1 MKKIFD
7 ALFSMHL
14 TVVLLLM
21 FALSAA
27 VATFIENDYGTIAA
41 RVAVYEATWFEI
53 LLALLVVNL
62 AGSLVIHHSWRRKR
76 YALFLFHLAFIIIF
90 VGAGITRFFSYE
102 GMMHIREGKT
112 SSEITS
118 NNTYLTATY
127 QCDGETYYEQQ
138 HVLLSPYGMKAPN
151 FTLDTPE
158 GDFKIE
164 TTGYIAN
171 ATLEVVPVKGGNPIV
186 SLFIMNGMQRETLI
200 LNSGEVRQAGSMQ
213 ISFDSG
219 DRLSAGL
226 QLMLEENRLML
237 SAQDTIFITNM
248 RSEVGGFIEPGL
260 KTEMQPMQLYNL
272 GTNRIVLRSF
282 EPSGILQPVPAASQ
296 MQQATGLDAVM
307 LRITSGNRTV
317 RTWVTGSHGI
327 KGQPEPVQIDGK
339 TIDVAYG
346 AISIPIPFALQ
357 LNEFILD
364 RYPGSNSPSSY
375 ASEVTLID
383 TERNNRF
390 DFRIFMNHIL
400 NYRGYRFYQSSYD
413 KDEQGTVL
421 SVNHDGLGTIVTYI
435 GYFLMA
441 LGMVMALIS
450 KQTRFRYLLNKITE
464 TRRKKMNLLQ
474 MILLML
480 VTTMA
485 MPAVSQETTDVN
497 GTQVPV
503 IDRAHANAFG
513 ELIVLGPGDRLEPV
527 NSLTGQLIRKFTGS
541 TNFQGLTSDQ
551 IVLGIITDPALWQ
564 QVPLLKIT
572 NKELRD
578 QLGISGKY
586 ASFSNFFVSG
596 QTNSYRMSH
605 WVETAYQKKSME
617 QTKFD
622 KEVIKM
628 DEKINI
634 FYFIYTYNY
643 LKLFP
648 KTTDPTSRWFA
659 PDETVTGMPTADSNF
674 VRNVIP
680 LYANI
685 LAEALNTGD
694 YATANEIVDAIDIY
708 QHKYAGDLLPSDTHR
723 SMEIIYNK
731 VEIFERLFRYYG
743 LIGLIFL
750 VVLFAKLVVPKLRIT
765 ILKNVLIGIVAVM
778 YLFQTLGIA
787 ARWYIS
793 GHAPLSNGYE
803 SMIFIAWATMTG
815 GFLLSRRSNIALA
828 ATTVLASLTLFV
840 AHLNWMNPEVTNLV
854 PVLKSVWLTIHVAI
868 ITSSY
873 GFLGLGMILGLFNLL
888 LMIFQNRKNLVSFN
902 LTIRE
907 ISLTAE
913 ATIII
918 GLYMLTIGTF
928 LGGVWAN
935 ESWGRYWGWDP
946 KETWALITILVY
958 AVIVHLNFI
967 PGIMGRYVFNALAV
981 VGFSSVLMTYFGVNY
996 YLSGLHSYAAG
1007 DPVPIPAFVYYTIA
1021 ILIVILIFAYRN
1033 NSRTKA
1039 LIRTLQ
1045 REGNQEVGMEEGK

>member
-1 MKKIFD
+1 MKKITD

-53 LLALLVVNL
+53 LLALLAVNL
-62 AGSLVIHHSWRRKR
+62 AGSLVIHHSWRRKK
-76 YALFLFHLAFIIIF
+76 YALFMFHLAFLIIF

-118 NNTYLTATY
+118 LNTYLTATY
-127 QCDGETYYEQQ
+127 ESGGKSYYGQQ
-138 HVLLSPYGMKAPN
+138 HVLLSSYNMKAPN
-151 FTLDTPE
+151 LKLNTPD
-158 GDFKIE
+158 GNFKIK

-171 ATLEVVPVKGGNPIV
+171 ASLELVPVKGGNPIV
-186 SLFIMNGMQRETLI
+186 SLFVMDGMRRETLTI
-200 LNSGEVRQAGSMQ
+200 NSGEVQQMGDLQ
-213 ISFDSG
+213 ISFDSA
-219 DRLSAGL
+219 DTLSNGL
-226 QLMLEENRLML
+226 QLLMEDNRLMIR
-237 SAQDTIFITNM
+237 AWDTIFITNM
-248 RSEVGGFIEPGL
+248 HSEIGGFIEPGQNA
-260 KTEMQPMQLYNL
+260 EMQPMQLYKL
-272 GTNRIVLRSF
+272 GMNSLVLRSF
-282 EPSGILQPVPAASQ
+282 EPSGALRPVPASGM
-296 MQQATGLDAVM
+296 MQQETGQDAV
-307 LRITSGNRTV
+307 LLSISDGNNTV
-317 RTWVTGSHGI
+317 NTWVMGTRGVQG
-327 KGQPEPVQIDGK
+327 KAEPVEIDGK
-339 TIDVAYG
+339 TLQIAYG
-346 AISIPIPFALQ
+346 SITIPIPFALQ
-357 LNEFILD
+357 LNEFILE

-383 TERNNRF
+383 AEHDNRF

-413 KDEQGTVL
+413 TDEQGTVL

-441 LGMVMALIS
+441 LGMVWALIS
-450 KQTRFRYLLNKITE
+450 KRTRFNYLLNKITE

-474 MILLML
+474 VILLML
-480 VTTMA
+480 MITVA
-485 MPAVSQETTDVN
+485 MPAMSQQMTDIN
-497 GTQVPV
+497 GVQVPV
-503 IDRAHANAFG
+503 IDKDHATEFG
-513 ELIVLGPGDRLEPV
+513 KLIVLGPGNRLEPM
-527 NSLTGQLIRKFTGS
+527 NSLTGQLTRKFTGS
-541 TNFQGLTSDQ
+541 TNFAGLTSDQ
-551 IVLGIITDPALWQ
+551 IVLGIISDPALWQ
-564 QVPLLKIT
+564 QVPMLKTT
-572 NKELRD
+572 NKELRK
-578 QLGISGKY
+578 QLGITGKY
-586 ASFSNFFVSG
+586 ARFSDFFQSG
-596 QTNSYRMSH
+596 QTNSYRMSQ
-605 WVETAYQKKSME
+605 WVEAAYQKKGMDQS
-617 QTKFD
+617 TFD
-622 KEVIKM
+622 KEVMKM
-628 DEKINI
+628 DEKINV
-634 FYFIYTYNY
+634 FYLIYSYSY
-643 LKLFP
+643 LKFFP
-648 KTTDPTSRWFA
+648 KTTDPAGKWFA
-659 PDETVTGMPTADSNF
+659 PIDAVTGIPADDSNF

-680 LYANI
+680 LYAKT
-685 LAEALNTGD
+685 LAEATTTGD
-694 YATANEIVDAIDIY
+694 YSTPNDIVDAIDTY
-708 QHKYAGDLLPSDTHR
+708 QRKYAGEILPSDTHR
-723 SMEIIYNK
+723 KIELVYNK
-731 VEIFERLFRYYG
+731 VEIFERLFHYYG

-750 VVLFAKLVVPKLRIT
+750 IVLFAKLVAPRLRINT
-765 ILKNVLIGIVAVM
+765 FKNILIGILAVM

-840 AHLNWMNPEVTNLV
+840 AHLNWLNPEVTNLA

-888 LMIFQNRKNLVSFN
+888 MMIFQNRRNLVSFN

-935 ESWGRYWGWDP
+935 ESWGRYWGWDA

-958 AVIVHLNFI
+958 AVIIHLNFI

-981 VGFSSVLMTYFGVNY
+981 VGFSSVMMTYFGVNY

-1007 DPVPIPAFVYYTIA
+1007 DPVPIPSFVYYTIA
-1021 ILIVILIFAYRN
+1021 ILVVILIFAYIN
-1033 NSRTKA
+1033 NSKTKT

-1045 REGNQEVGMEEGK
+1045 REGNQETGMEENR

>member
-1 MKKIFD
+1 MKKITD

-27 VATFIENDYGTIAA
+27 IATFIENDYGTIAA

-53 LLALLVVNL
+53 LLVLLAINL
-62 AGSLVIHHSWRRKR
+62 AGSLVIHHSWRRRK
-76 YALFLFHLAFIIIF
+76 YALFLFHFAFIVIL

-112 SSEITS
+112 SNHIVS

-127 QCDGETYYEQQ
+127 QSGGEIYYEQQ
-138 HVLLSPYGMKAPN
+138 HVLLSPYGMKAPD
-151 FTLDTPE
+151 FTLKTPD
-158 GDFKIE
+158 GDFEIE

-171 ATLEVVPVKGGNPIV
+171 ATLEVVPVKGGNPML
-186 SLFIMNGMQRETLI
+186 SLFVMDGMHRETRTLTA
-200 LNSGEVRQAGSMQ
+200 GEVQQVGNLQ
-213 ISFDSG
+213 ISFESG
-219 DRLSAGL
+219 DTLAGGL
-226 QLMLEENRLML
+226 QLTLDENRLML
-237 SAQDTIFITNM
+237 SAPDTIFITNM
-248 RSEVGGFIEPGL
+248 RSEVGGFIAPTI
-260 KTEMQPMQLYNL
+260 KAEMQPMQLYNL
-272 GTNRIVLRSF
+272 GTSRIVLRSF
-282 EPSGILQPVPAASQ
+282 EPSGTLRPVPASNQ
-296 MQQATGLDAVM
+296 MQKATGLDAVM
-307 LRITSGNRTV
+307 LRISSGNHTIS
-317 RTWVTGSHGI
+317 TWVTGSHGMQG
-327 KGQPEPVQIDGK
+327 KAEPVQINGK

-383 TERNNRF
+383 TERDNRF
-390 DFRIFMNHIL
+390 DFRIYMNHIL

-413 KDEQGTVL
+413 TDEQGTVL
-421 SVNHDGLGTIVTYI
+421 SVNHDGLGTIVSYI

-450 KQTRFRYLLNKITE
+450 KRTRFRYLLNKITE
-464 TRRKKMNLLQ
+464 TRHRKMNL
-474 MILLML
+474 MPTILLML
-480 VTTMA
+480 AMTMA
-485 MPAVSQETTDVN
+485 IPAMSQQMREVN
-497 GTQVPV
+497 GVQVPV
-503 IDRAHANAFG
+503 IDRDHANDFG
-513 ELIVLGPGDRLEPV
+513 ELIVLGPGNRLEPV
-527 NSLTGQLIRKFTGS
+527 NSLTGQLMRKFTGS
-541 TNFQGLTSDQ
+541 TNFEGLTSDQ

-578 QLGISGKY
+578 QLGINGKY
-586 ASFSNFFVSG
+586 ASFSDFFMSG
-596 QTNSYRMSH
+596 QTNSYRMSQ

-617 QTKFD
+617 QTKYD

-628 DEKINI
+628 DEKVNI
-634 FYFIYTYNY
+634 FYLIYTYNY

-648 KTTDPTSRWFA
+648 KTTDPAGKWFS
-659 PDETVTGMPTADSNF
+659 PNETVTGIPADDSNF

-680 LYANI
+680 LYANA
-685 LAEALNTGD
+685 LTEAWNTGD
-694 YATANEIVDAIDIY
+694 YTTANNIIDAIDIY
-708 QHKYAGDLLPSDTHR
+708 QHKYAGKLLPSDTHR
-723 SMEIIYNK
+723 SIEILYNK

-750 VVLFAKLVVPKLRIT
+750 VILFAKLVAPKLRIN
-765 ILKNVLIGIVAVM
+765 IFKNVLIGILAVM
-778 YLFQTLGIA
+778 YLLQTLGIA

-913 ATIII
+913 ATITI

-1021 ILIVILIFAYRN
+1021 ILVVILIFAYVN
-1033 NSRTKA
+1033 NFKTKA

-1045 REGNQEVGMEEGK
+1045 RDGNQEVGIE

>member
-21 FALSAA
+21 FALSTA
-27 VATFIENDYGTIAA
+27 VATFIENDYGTLAA

-53 LLALLVVNL
+53 LLAILAVNL
-62 AGSLVIHHSWRRKR
+62 AGSLVMHHSWNRKR

-102 GMMHIREGKT
+102 GMMPIREGKT

-118 NNTYLTATY
+118 SNTYLTAAY
-127 QCDGETYYEQQ
+127 QSDGKTYYEQQ

-151 FTLDTPE
+151 FTLDTPD

-171 ATLEVVPVKGGNPIV
+171 ASLELVPVKGGNSMV
-186 SLFIMNGMQRETLI
+186 SLFVMNEMQRETLT
-200 LNSGEVRQAGSMQ
+200 LNAGEAQKIGSLQ
-213 ISFDSG
+213 ITFGSNDTL
-219 DRLSAGL
+219 RAGL
-226 QLMLEENRLML
+226 QLTMEEGRLMV
-237 SAQDTIFITNM
+237 SARDTIFITNM
-248 RSEVGGFIEPGL
+248 HSEVGVFIAPGQ
-260 KTEMQPMQLYNL
+260 KAEMQPMLLYKL
-272 GTNRIVLRSF
+272 DKSSIVLRAF
-282 EPSGILQPVPAASQ
+282 ESSGALRPVPASNQ

-307 LRITSGNRTV
+307 LRISSGSHTV
-317 RTWVTGSHGI
+317 STWVTGSRGVPG
-327 KGQPEPVQIDGK
+327 KAEPVEIDGK
-339 TIDVAYG
+339 TIDIAYG
-346 AISIPIPFALQ
+346 AITIPIPFALQ

-383 TERNNRF
+383 TERDNRF
-390 DFRIFMNHIL
+390 DFRIFMNNIL

-413 KDEQGTVL
+413 TDEQGTVL

-441 LGMVMALIS
+441 LGMVLALIS
-450 KQTRFRYLLNKITE
+450 KRTRFRYLLNKITE
-464 TRRKKMNLLQ
+464 TRHKKMNLLQ
-474 MILLML
+474 VVLLML
-480 VTTMA
+480 ITGMA
-485 MPAVSQETTDVN
+485 MPATSQEMTDVN
-497 GTQVPV
+497 GVQVPV
-503 IDRAHANAFG
+503 IDREHANAFG
-513 ELIVLGPGDRLEPV
+513 ELIVLGPGNRLEPV

-541 TNFQGLTSDQ
+541 TNFAGLTSDQ

-586 ASFSNFFVSG
+586 ASFSNFFLSD
-596 QTNSYRMSH
+596 QTNSYRMGQ
-605 WVETAYQKKSME
+605 WVEKAYQKKSME

-622 KEVIKM
+622 KEVITM
-628 DEKINI
+628 DEKVNI

-648 KTTDPTSRWFA
+648 KTTDPAAKWFA
-659 PDETVTGMPTADSNF
+659 PNEAVTGMPADDSNF

-680 LYANI
+680 LYANT
-685 LAEALNTGD
+685 LAEARNSGD
-694 YATANEIVDAIDIY
+694 YATANDIVNAIDIY
-708 QHKYAGDLLPSDTHR
+708 QRQYAGDLLPSGTHR
-723 SMEIIYNK
+723 STEIIYNN

-750 VVLFAKLVVPKLRIT
+750 VVLFAKLVAPKLRIT
-765 ILKNVLIGIVAVM
+765 IFKNVLIGIVAVM

-854 PVLKSVWLTIHVAI
+854 PVLKSIWLTIHVAI

-918 GLYMLTIGTF
+918 GLYLLTIGTF

-958 AVIVHLNFI
+958 AVIIHLNFI
-967 PGIMGRYVFNALAV
+967 PGIMGRFVFNALAV

-1021 ILIVILIFAYRN
+1021 ILVVILIFAYVN
-1033 NSRTKA
+1033 NSKTKM

-1045 REGNQEVGMEEGK
+1045 REENQEVGMEDG

>member
-27 VATFIENDYGTIAA
+27 MATFIENDYGTIAA

-53 LLALLVVNL
+53 LLALLVINL
-62 AGSLVIHHSWRRKR
+62 AGSLVIHHSWRRKK
-76 YALFLFHLAFIIIF
+76 YALFMFHLAFIIIF

-102 GMMHIREGKT
+102 GMMHIREGET

-118 NNTYLTATY
+118 TSTFLTATY
-127 QCDGETYYEQQ
+127 QSGGETFYEQQ
-138 HVLLSPYGMKAPN
+138 HVLMSPYDRKAPN
-151 FTLDTPE
+151 FKLNTPD
-158 GDFKIE
+158 GNFKIE
-164 TTGYIAN
+164 TIGYIAN
-171 ATLEVVPVKGGNPIV
+171 ANLEVVPVKGGNPIA
-186 SLFIMNGMQRETLI
+186 SLFVMSGMQRETITLS
-200 LNSGEVRQAGSMQ
+200 SGEVRQVGNMQ
-213 ISFDSG
+213 MSFDSG
-219 DRLSAGL
+219 EMLAGEL
-226 QLMLEENRLML
+226 QLMFDGSRLMFQ
-237 SAQDTIFITNM
+237 AADTIFITNM
-248 RSEVGGFIEPGL
+248 GSEVSGYILPHQ
-260 KTEMQPMQLYNL
+260 KAEMQPMQLYDL
-272 GTNRIVLRSF
+272 GKSRIVLRSF
-282 EPSGILQPVPAASQ
+282 EPSGTLQPVPVSNQ
-296 MQQATGLDAVM
+296 MQLATGLDAVM
-307 LRITSGNRTV
+307 LRISSGNSTV
-317 RTWVTGSHGI
+317 STWVTGNRGVQG
-327 KGQPEPVQIDGK
+327 KADPVEIDGK
-339 TIDVAYG
+339 TLQIAYG
-346 AISIPIPFALQ
+346 AITIPIPFALQ

-383 TERNNRF
+383 TERDNRF

-413 KDEQGTVL
+413 TDEQGTVL

-441 LGMVMALIS
+441 LGMLMALIS
-450 KQTRFRYLLNKITE
+450 KRSRFGYLLNKITE

-474 MILLML
+474 VILLML
-480 VTTMA
+480 MITTA
-485 MPAVSQETTDVN
+485 MSATSQEMTDVN

-503 IDRAHANAFG
+503 IDREHAKKFG
-513 ELIVLGPGDRLEPV
+513 ELIVLGPGNRLEPV
-527 NSLTGQLIRKFTGS
+527 NSLTGQLTRKFTGS
-541 TNFQGLTSDQ
+541 TNFAGLTSDQ

-564 QVPLLKIT
+564 TVPLLKTT
-572 NKELRD
+572 NKELRE

-586 ASFSNFFVSG
+586 ASFSDFFQDG
-596 QTNSYRMSH
+596 KTTNYLMSQ
-605 WVETAYQKKSME
+605 WVETAYQKKSMD

-628 DEKINI
+628 DEKVNI
-634 FYFIYTYNY
+634 FYFIHTYNY

-648 KTTDPTSRWFA
+648 KTTDPADKWFA
-659 PDETVTGMPTADSNF
+659 PNEEVTGMPADDSNF

-680 LYANI
+680 LYANT
-685 LAEALNTGD
+685 LAEALTSGN
-694 YATANEIVDAIDIY
+694 YATPNDIVDDIDIY
-708 QHKYAGDLLPSDTHR
+708 QRKYAGDLLPSDMHR
-723 SMEIIYNK
+723 RIEIIYNK

-743 LIGLIFL
+743 LVGLIFL
-750 VVLFAKLVVPKLRIT
+750 LVLFAKLVTPKLKINFF
-765 ILKNVLIGIVAVM
+765 KNVLIGILAVM
-778 YLFQTLGIA
+778 YLFQTLGIV

-854 PVLKSVWLTIHVAI
+854 PVLKSIWLTIHVAI

-888 LMIFQNRKNLVSFN
+888 LMIFQNRNNLVSFN

-1021 ILIVILIFAYRN
+1021 ILLVILIFAYIK
-1033 NSRTKA
+1033 NSKTKT

-1045 REGNQEVGMEEGK
+1045 REGNQETGMEENR

>member
-27 VATFIENDYGTIAA
+27 IATFIENDYGTIAA

-53 LLALLVVNL
+53 LLALLAINL
-62 AGSLVIHHSWRRKR
+62 AGSLVIHHSWRRKK
-76 YALFLFHLAFIIIF
+76 YSLFLFHFSFIVIL
-90 VGAGITRFFSYE
+90 VGAGITRFYSYE
-102 GMMHIREGKT
+102 GVMHIREGKT
-112 SSEITS
+112 SSEIVS
-118 NNTYLTATY
+118 NNTYLTAAY
-127 QCDGETYYEQQ
+127 QSGGETYSGQQ
-138 HVLLSPYGMKAPN
+138 HVLLSPYGMKAPD
-151 FTLDTPE
+151 FTLETPD
-158 GDFKIE
+158 GDFEIE

-171 ATLEVVPVKGGNPIV
+171 ATLEVVPVKGGDPIL
-186 SLFIMNGMQRETLI
+186 SLFVMNGMQRETLT
-200 LNSGEVRQAGSMQ
+200 LTSGDVRQVGNMQ
-213 ISFDSG
+213 ISFEGG
-219 DRLSAGL
+219 DTLAGGL
-226 QLMLEENRLML
+226 QLTLEESRLML
-237 SAQDTIFITNM
+237 RAIDTIFITNM
-248 RSEVGGFIEPGL
+248 RSEVGGFIAPGQ
-260 KTEMQPMQLYNL
+260 KAEMQPMQLYNL
-272 GTNRIVLRSF
+272 SQSRIVLRSF
-282 EPSGILQPVPAASQ
+282 EPSGVLRPVPASNQ

-307 LRITSGNRTV
+307 LRISSDNRTIS
-317 RTWVTGSHGI
+317 TWVTGNRGVQ
-327 KGQPEPVQIDGK
+327 GQAEPVEIDGK
-339 TIDVAYG
+339 TLNIAYG
-346 AISIPIPFALQ
+346 AITIPIPFALQ

-383 TERNNRF
+383 TDRDNRF

-413 KDEQGTVL
+413 TDEQGTVL
-421 SVNHDGLGTIVTYI
+421 SVNHDGLGTIVSYI

-450 KQTRFRYLLNKITE
+450 KRTRFRYLLNKITE
-464 TRRKKMNLLQ
+464 TRHRKMNLLQ
-474 MILLML
+474 VIILML
-480 VTTMA
+480 MVAMA
-485 MPAVSQETTDVN
+485 MPATSQEMTDVN

-503 IDRAHANAFG
+503 IDRGHAKAFG
-513 ELIVLGPGDRLEPV
+513 ELIVLGPGNRLEPV
-527 NSLTGQLIRKFTGS
+527 NSITGQLTRKFTGT

-586 ASFSNFFVSG
+586 ASFSNFFQSG
-596 QTNSYRMSH
+596 QTNSYRLSQ

-628 DEKINI
+628 DEKVNI
-634 FYFIYTYNY
+634 FYLIYTYNY

-648 KTTDPTSRWFA
+648 KTTDPASKWFA
-659 PDETVTGMPTADSNF
+659 PNEAVTGIPADDSNF

-680 LYANI
+680 LYANT
-685 LAEALNTGD
+685 LAEAWNTGD
-694 YATANEIVDAIDIY
+694 YSAANDIVAAIDVY

-723 SMEIIYNK
+723 NIEIIYNK

-743 LIGLIFL
+743 LVGMIFL
-750 VVLFAKLVVPKLRIT
+750 VVLFAKLVVPKLRIN
-765 ILKNVLIGIVAVM
+765 IFKNVLIGILAVM
-778 YLFQTLGIA
+778 YLLQTLGIA

-913 ATIII
+913 ATITI

-1021 ILIVILIFAYRN
+1021 ILVVILIFAYVN
-1033 NSRTKA
+1033 NSKTKT

-1045 REGNQEVGMEEGK
+1045 RDGNQEVGMEEG

>member
-1 MKKIFD
+1 
-7 ALFSMHL
+7 
-14 TVVLLLM
+14 LLLM

-27 VATFIENDYGTIAA
+27 IATFIENDYGTIAA

-53 LLALLVVNL
+53 LLALLAINL
-62 AGSLVIHHSWRRKR
+62 AGSLVIHHSWRRKK
-76 YALFLFHLAFIIIF
+76 YSLFLFHFSFIVIL
-90 VGAGITRFFSYE
+90 VGAGITRFYSYE
-102 GMMHIREGKT
+102 GVMHIREGKT
-112 SSEITS
+112 SSEIVS
-118 NNTYLTATY
+118 NNTYLTAAY
-127 QCDGETYYEQQ
+127 QSGGETYSGQQ
-138 HVLLSPYGMKAPN
+138 HVLLSPYGMKAPD
-151 FTLDTPE
+151 FTLETPD
-158 GDFKIE
+158 GDFEIE

-171 ATLEVVPVKGGNPIV
+171 ATLEVVPVKGGDPIL
-186 SLFIMNGMQRETLI
+186 SLFVMNGMQRETLT
-200 LNSGEVRQAGSMQ
+200 LTSGDVQQVGNMQ
-213 ISFDSG
+213 ISFEGG
-219 DRLSAGL
+219 DTLAGGL
-226 QLMLEENRLML
+226 QLTFEESRLML
-237 SAQDTIFITNM
+237 RAIDTIFITNM
-248 RSEVGGFIEPGL
+248 RSEVGGFIAPGQ
-260 KTEMQPMQLYNL
+260 KAEMQPMQLYNL
-272 GTNRIVLRSF
+272 GQSRIVLRSF
-282 EPSGILQPVPAASQ
+282 EPSGVLRPVPASNQ

-307 LRITSGNRTV
+307 LRISSDNRTIS
-317 RTWVTGSHGI
+317 TWVTGNRGVQ
-327 KGQPEPVQIDGK
+327 GQAEPVEIDGK
-339 TIDVAYG
+339 TLNIAYG
-346 AISIPIPFALQ
+346 AITIPIPFALQ

-383 TERNNRF
+383 TDRDNRF

-413 KDEQGTVL
+413 TDEQGTVL
-421 SVNHDGLGTIVTYI
+421 SVNHDGIGTIVSYI

-450 KQTRFRYLLNKITE
+450 KRTRFRYLLNKITE
-464 TRRKKMNLLQ
+464 TRHRKMNLLQ
-474 MILLML
+474 VIILML
-480 VTTMA
+480 MVAMA
-485 MPAVSQETTDVN
+485 MPATSQEMTDVN

-503 IDRAHANAFG
+503 IDRGHAKAFG
-513 ELIVLGPGDRLEPV
+513 ELIVLGPGNRLEPV
-527 NSLTGQLIRKFTGS
+527 NSLTGQLTRKFTGT

-586 ASFSNFFVSG
+586 ASFSNFFQSG
-596 QTNSYRMSH
+596 QTNSYRLSQ

-628 DEKINI
+628 DEKVNI
-634 FYFIYTYNY
+634 FYLIYTYNY

-648 KTTDPTSRWFA
+648 KTTDPASKWFA
-659 PDETVTGMPTADSNF
+659 PNEAVTGIPADDSNF

-680 LYANI
+680 LYANT
-685 LAEALNTGD
+685 LAEAWNTGD
-694 YATANEIVDAIDIY
+694 YSAANDIVAAIDVY

-723 SMEIIYNK
+723 NIEIIYNK

-750 VVLFAKLVVPKLRIT
+750 VVLFAKLVAPKLRIN
-765 ILKNVLIGIVAVM
+765 IFKNVLIGILAVM
-778 YLFQTLGIA
+778 YLLQTLGIA

-913 ATIII
+913 ATITI

-1021 ILIVILIFAYRN
+1021 ILVVILIFAYVN
-1033 NSRTKA
+1033 NSKTKT

-1045 REGNQEVGMEEGK
+1045 RDGNQEVGMEEG

>member
-1 MKKIFD
+1 MKKITD

-53 LLALLVVNL
+53 LLILLSINL
-62 AGSLVIHHSWRRKR
+62 AGSLVIHHSWRRKK
-76 YALFLFHLAFIIIF
+76 YSLFLFHFAFIVIL

-102 GMMHIREGKT
+102 GVMHIREGKT

-118 NNTYLTATY
+118 INTYLSASY
-127 QCDGETYYEQQ
+127 QSGGEVFYEQQ

-151 FTLDTPE
+151 FTLETPD

-171 ATLEVVPVKGGNPIV
+171 ASLEVVPVKGGNPIL
-186 SLFIMNGMQRETLI
+186 SLFVMHGMQRETLT
-200 LNSGEVRQAGSMQ
+200 LNSGEVRQIGEMQ
-213 ISFDSG
+213 ISFDSADTLAG
-219 DRLSAGL
+219 GL
-226 QLMLEENRLML
+226 QLLMEDDRLMVR
-237 SAQDTIFITNM
+237 AWDTIFITNM
-248 RSEVGGFIEPGL
+248 HSEIGGFIEPGQRA
-260 KTEMQPMQLYNL
+260 EMQPMQLYNL
-272 GTNRIVLRSF
+272 GKSRIVLRSF
-282 EPSGILQPVPAASQ
+282 EPSGTLRPVPATSQ
-296 MQQATGLDAVM
+296 MQQATGLDAVI
-307 LRITSGNRTV
+307 LRISNGNRTMT
-317 RTWVTGSHGI
+317 TWVTGSRGVQ
-327 KGQPEPVQIDGK
+327 GTAEPIEIDGK
-339 TIDVAYG
+339 ILQVAYG
-346 AISIPIPFALQ
+346 AITIPIPFALQ

-383 TERNNRF
+383 TDHDNRF

-413 KDEQGTVL
+413 TDEQGTVL

-450 KQTRFRYLLNKITE
+450 KRTRFRYLLNKITE
-464 TRRKKMNLLQ
+464 TRHRKMKLLQ
-474 MILLML
+474 MILLLMA
-480 VTTMA
+480 TTFAIPA
-485 MPAVSQETTDVN
+485 MSQEMTDLN

-503 IDRAHANAFG
+503 IDKDHATEFG
-513 ELIVLGPGDRLEPV
+513 KLIVLGPGNRLEPM
-527 NSLTGQLIRKFTGS
+527 NSLTGQLTRKFTGS
-541 TNFQGLTSDQ
+541 TNFAGLTSDQ

-564 QVPLLKIT
+564 QVPLFKIT
-572 NKELRD
+572 NQEFRD

-586 ASFSNFFVSG
+586 ASFSNFFQSG
-596 QTNSYRMSH
+596 QTNSYRMSQ

-628 DEKINI
+628 DEKVNV
-634 FYFIYTYNY
+634 FYLIYTYNY

-648 KTTDPTSRWFA
+648 KTTDPASKWFA
-659 PDETVTGMPTADSNF
+659 PNEAVTGIPADDSNF

-680 LYANI
+680 LYVKT
-685 LAEALNTGD
+685 LAEAWQTGD
-694 YATANEIVDAIDIY
+694 YSTADDIVDAIDIY
-708 QHKYAGDLLPSDTHR
+708 QRKYASDLLPSDTHR
-723 SMEIIYNK
+723 SIEIIYNK

-750 VVLFAKLVVPKLRIT
+750 VVLFAKLVAPKLRIN
-765 ILKNVLIGIVAVM
+765 IFKNTLIGILAAM
-778 YLFQTLGIA
+778 YLLQTLGIA

-793 GHAPLSNGYE
+793 GHAPLSNGFE

-913 ATIII
+913 ATITI

-967 PGIMGRYVFNALAV
+967 PGIMGRYVFNALAL

-1021 ILIVILIFAYRN
+1021 ILVVILIFAYIN
-1033 NSRTKA
+1033 NSKTKA

-1045 REGNQEVGMEEGK
+1045 REGNQETGMEESR